1 MDALKAYMGRRGWN
15 ATQLAAFLGVEI
27 STVTRLMQGKRGPSL
42 SMALHIEKKTAGAV
56 PLKSWKRHQI
66 AA

>member
-1 MDALKAYMGRRGWN
+1 MDALKAYMTGRKWN
-15 ATQLAAFLGVEI
+15 ATQLAAFLGVQV
-27 STVTRLMQGKRGPSL
+27 STVTRLMHGARGPSL

-56 PLKSWKRHQI
+56 PVKSWKRHQI